1 MKKTLIMMILSVSV
15 FVCSIAGC
23 GKDEEAAAEKTV
35 SENTETSETVEE
47 VCDGCQKQK
56 ECSTYTVDG
65 KEYIVCDDCY
75 EEFATGMAIERECSL
90 CEVSKA
96 CSTYEVDGEKYIVC
110 DDCYNEFA
118 TAFGLN
124 D

>member
-1 MKKTLIMMILSVSV
+1 M
-15 FVCSIAGC
+15 G
-23 GKDEEAAAEKTV
+23 
-35 SENTETSETVEE
+35 
-47 VCDGCQKQK
+47 
-56 ECSTYTVDG
+56 
-65 KEYIVCDDCY
+65 
-75 EEFATGMAIERECSL
+75 IERECSL

>member
-65 KEYIVCDDCY
+65 
-75 EEFATGMAIERECSL
+75 
-90 CEVSKA
+90 
-96 CSTYEVDGEKYIVC
+96 EKYIVC
-110 DDCYNEFA
+110 DDCYEDYKDAEDELKDALNNLE
-118 TAFGLN
+118 GLEN
-124 D
+124 LW